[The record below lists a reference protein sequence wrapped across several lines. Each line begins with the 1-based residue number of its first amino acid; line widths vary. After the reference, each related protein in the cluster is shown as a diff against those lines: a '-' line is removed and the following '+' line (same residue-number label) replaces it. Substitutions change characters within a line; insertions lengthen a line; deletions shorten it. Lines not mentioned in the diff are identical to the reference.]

1 MRPTLKLGRKGA
13 NMKWK
18 NRLTNYNFWI
28 SIASASLLILRAFD
42 VKMDIAN
49 INEIVTAVLGLLVMI
64 GIVND
69 PTRSSKDDQKT
80 TQKNASQTTKE
91 SNVEDVMPSVKQDE
105 NDIVAAEN
113 ALQMLVDKISADI
126 KNNLEVSNQFGA
138 TKDPNLKLNQEENIQ
153 ENIQPEQS
161 PQIDEADVA
170 KTEDCPIEKTENDEQ
185 ITEITSCEPVIEEH
199 VELNT
204 QIQPAVEP
212 EQNQEADADQKQEL
226 ISTCFNIVN

>member
-1 MRPTLKLGRKGA
+1 
-13 NMKWK
+13 MKWK

-69 PTRSSKDDQKT
+69 PTRSSKDDQNT
-80 TQKNASQTTKE
+80 TQKKAGQTTNE
-91 SNVEDVMPSVKQDE
+91 TNAEDVMPSVKQDE
-105 NDIVAAEN
+105 SDIVAAEN
-113 ALQMLVDKISADI
+113 ALQMLVDKISQDI
-126 KNNLEVSNQFGA
+126 KNNLENNSQFGVA
-138 TKDPNLKLNQEENIQ
+138 KDLNSQANQQ
-153 ENIQPEQS
+153 ENAQEDIQPEQIQ
-161 PQIDEADVA
+161 QIDEPDVEE
-170 KTEDCPIEKTENDEQ
+170 TLDCPIEKTTDAEQ
-185 ITEITSCEPVIEEH
+185 ITDIACCEPIIEEQIEP
-199 VELNT
+199 VA

-212 EQNQEADADQKQEL
+212 EQNPEADAGEKQEL